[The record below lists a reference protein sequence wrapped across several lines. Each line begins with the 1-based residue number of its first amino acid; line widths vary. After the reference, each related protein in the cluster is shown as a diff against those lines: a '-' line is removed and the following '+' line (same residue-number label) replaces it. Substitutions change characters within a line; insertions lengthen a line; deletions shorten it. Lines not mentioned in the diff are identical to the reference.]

1 MEEKENIEIKEEKE
15 VEIKDDIYRLQE
27 MSDEMLKSIDNVKI
41 VKEEQ
46 EYLVGRLEE
55 LKDERFEKLI
65 NGIKDQIENFERQ
78 IAIMTAR
85 QKLVSKVIEATN
97 EENIKQVV
105 NDLLEA
111 LGVFAE

>member
-78 IAIMTAR
+78 ITIMTAR

>member
-78 IAIMTAR
+78 ITIMTIR

>member
-78 IAIMTAR
+78 ITIMTTR
-85 QKLVSKVIEATN
+85 QKLVSKVIEAAN

>member
-27 MSDEMLKSIDNVKI
+27 MSDEMLKSINNVKI

-78 IAIMTAR
+78 ITIMTAR
-85 QKLVSKVIEATN
+85 QKLVSKVVESAN